1 MKEFFKKYLFVFEW
15 VGAAILIGVGIF
27 TVLDSS
33 ILNVFVGLI
42 LLVFGLLRF
51 LPLLKTTPDKVLK
64 IMYACEILINI
75 GAGVFLVIEGGK
87 ETSNLNEWF
96 GYIIGGVLMLRGF
109 VHFFATSLRKEPN
122 DYIKFFSH
130 IGLFVVGNFI
140 VARGGFS
147 SQTLAYIILVLAIL
161 SALFIGYS
169 GYKHYRNNRYE
180 LRAKEESKK
189 IVVQE
194 EKPIDKIEDPKIEKP
209 EIITPEQEKKDEATL
224 S

>member
-51 LPLLKTTPDKVLK
+51 LPLLKTTPDRVLK

-87 ETSNLNEWF
+87 DTSNLNEWF

-122 DYIKFFSH
+122 DYIKFFAH

-147 SQTLAYIILVLAIL
+147 SQTLA
-161 SALFIGYS
+161 
-169 GYKHYRNNRYE
+169 
-180 LRAKEESKK
+180 
-189 IVVQE
+189 
-194 EKPIDKIEDPKIEKP
+194 
-209 EIITPEQEKKDEATL
+209 
-224 S
+224 